1 LGGVHVKINFWLLDL
16 NYEAMG
22 DVPEIWIWGVTNLG
36 EHVLIIDTSLVAYF
50 YAVIEETVD
59 PEKVIEEISKDHFP
73 CISKLEIVGRKFFGK
88 PVKTVKV
95 YCKTPNVMQEY
106 AKALRKLEGVK
117 DCLEDDIRFAMRY
130 LIDNNVVPCG
140 WHEVEVVEETN
151 DKDAHVDR
159 VYSAKSVPKLI
170 EKAESP
176 KLRILGFSSIY
187 YSKEGS
193 PKPDRNPV
201 VIISSATNNHE
212 QKQFLAADDRN
223 DKPVLEAF
231 MKYVRSFDPDIIV
244 GYGNNVQDWTYLRDR
259 CKKFG
264 LKLRVDRTPT
274 EPHTSV
280 YGHVS
285 LSGRANLDLAD
296 YAEEFPEVKVK
307 TLTNLADYL
316 GIMKVENRRII
327 EDIDF
332 ADYWDSKE
340 KRKALNDF
348 SMDNTRCIMGITEAI
363 LDFATQLSNLVSL
376 PLDHVGT
383 AAAGFRVE
391 WFLIKRTY
399 SIGELVPRRIE
410 QPYRPYAGGLVL
422 QPTPGLHENIA
433 VLDFKSMYP
442 NLMINYNLSPD
453 TYVSPDDPIPPEGV
467 YEAPEVKH
475 RFRKEP
481 PGFYKEVLSY
491 LIGVRDQIRPKMSK
505 LKPGSVEYRVLD
517 ARQKAVKII
526 TNASYGYAGWIGA
539 RWYVKPVAEAAA
551 AWGRHT
557 ILTAIEMAKKEQL
570 KVVYGDTDSIFLE
583 NHPEKIERLSKEI
596 KQMIG
601 LEVKPDE
608 IYTRIFFTEAKKRYA
623 GLLSDGRLD
632 IVGME
637 VVRGDWATIAKNVQ
651 EKVLDIILK
660 EQSPK
665 KAADFVQQFIYEL
678 RQKHVPYRD
687 LVIWKTLTKPA
698 GEYEV
703 RASHVEAA
711 KMLKAK
717 GWELAVGDKIGFVV
731 VTGTGRL
738 YERVKPFTLASY
750 DELDLEYYVSKQV
763 VPAAARILESFG
775 ITEEQLLQAKKGE
788 KETRKLSDFFGS

>member
-1 LGGVHVKINFWLLDL
+1 MKVTFWLLDL
-16 NYEAMG
+16 NYEATD
-22 DVPEIWIWGVTNLG
+22 DVPEVWVWGVTTTG
-36 EHVLIIDTSLVAYF
+36 ERVLIIDRSLVAYF
-50 YAVIEETVD
+50 YAVIDGTAS
-59 PEKVIEEISKDHFP
+59 PEKVIEEISKSHFP
-73 CISKLEIVGRKFFGK
+73 CISKLELVDRKFFGK
-88 PVKTVKV
+88 PVKAVKV
-95 YCKTPNVMQEY
+95 YCKTTNIMPEY

-140 WHEVEVVEETN
+140 WHEVEVTEETTRRDVYI
-151 DKDAHVDR
+151 DKVCL
-159 VYSAKSVPKLI
+159 AKSVPKLL
-170 EKAESP
+170 EKAEAP
-176 KLRILGFSSIY
+176 QLRVLGFSSIY

-193 PKPDRNPV
+193 PKADRNPV
-201 VIISSATNNHE
+201 VIISTATNNGE
-212 QKQFLAADDRN
+212 QKQFLAADNRN

-231 MKYVRSFDPDIIV
+231 IKYVRSFDPDVIV
-244 GYGNNVQDWTYLRDR
+244 GYGNNVQDWTYLRER
-259 CKKFG
+259 CKKHG
-264 LKLRVDRTPT
+264 LKLNVDRTPT

-285 LSGRANLDLAD
+285 LVGRANLDLAD
-296 YAEEFPEVKVK
+296 YSEEFPEVKIK
-307 TLTNLADYL
+307 TLANLADYL

-327 EDIDF
+327 EDIEF
-332 ADYWDSKE
+332 ADYWDNKE
-340 KRKALNDF
+340 KRDLLKDF
-348 SMDNTRCIMGITEAI
+348 SNDNTRCIMGITEAI
-363 LDFATQLSNLVSL
+363 LDFAMQLSNLVSL

-391 WFLIKRTY
+391 WFLIKRTH

-410 QPYRPYAGGLVL
+410 QPYRSYAGGLVL

-453 TYVSPDDPIPPEGV
+453 TYVSPKDPIPLGGV

-475 RFRKEP
+475 KFRKEP
-481 PGFYKEVLSY
+481 PGFYKEVLTY

-505 LKPGSVEYRVLD
+505 LKPGNVEYRVLD

-557 ILTAIEMAKKEQL
+557 IMTSIEMAKKEQL
-570 KVVYGDTDSIFLE
+570 KVVYGDTDSIFIE
-583 NHPEKIERLSKEI
+583 NQPEKIERLSREI
-596 KQMIG
+596 KEMMG

-608 IYTRIFFTEAKKRYA
+608 VYVRIFFTEAKKRYA
-623 GLLSDGRLD
+623 GLLLDGRLD

-651 EKVLDIILK
+651 EKVLEIILK

-687 LVIWKTLTKPA
+687 LIIWKTLTKPA
-698 GEYEV
+698 EEYEV
-703 RASHVEAA
+703 KASHVEAA
-711 KMLKAK
+711 KMLKEK
-717 GWELAVGDKIGFVV
+717 GWGLAVGDKIGFVV
-731 VTGTGRL
+731 VTGAGRL
-738 YERVKPFTLASY
+738 YERVKPYMLASY

-775 ITEEQLLQAKKGE
+775 ITEEQLLQTKKGE